1 MSRTERLINASPGPD
16 YTVPDTNRSRL
27 EYWTHMAIQ
36 SHTKVKEFVK
46 FLIDQEPRILFNIL
60 NKLPKMG
67 IGRKV
72 TRVTWNLQDPNFL
85 VRPAYW
91 TITKV
96 IPNEVGR

>member
-1 MSRTERLINASPGPD
+1 
-16 YTVPDTNRSRL
+16 
-27 EYWTHMAIQ
+27 MAVQ
-36 SHTKVKEFVK
+36 RVRQCPTKVAEFVK
-46 FLIDQEPRILFNIL
+46 FLIDQEPKILFNIL

-72 TRVTWNLQDPNFL
+72 TRVTWNIQDPNFL

-96 IPNEVGR
+96 IPNEVWGVVNPAVGV

>member
-1 MSRTERLINASPGPD
+1 M
-16 YTVPDTNRSRL
+16 
-27 EYWTHMAIQ
+27 Q
-36 SHTKVKEFVK
+36 STTKVAEFLQV
-46 FLIDQEPRILFNIL
+46 LIAQEPKILFNIL

-72 TRVTWNLQDPNFL
+72 TRVTWNIQDPNHL

-96 IPNEVGR
+96 IPNEVNG